1 MMAELTVNR
10 SKYRAVQGAV
20 YGATRLQ
27 PYEKPPTIHPLFAH
41 NKQISPKQI
50 NMGSDYSKLTFYW
63 LGDVIVYRFE

>member
-1 MMAELTVNR
+1 MEKLD
-10 SKYRAVQGAV
+10 YRPMKNHSQFTH
-20 YGATRLQ
+20 YS
-27 PYEKPPTIHPLFAH
+27 PTIRPLFAH